1 MLFKRTVRLNKGANF
16 HTGER
21 KKGKKKRN
29 TTANQNNFLSQGLK
43 GKETVSYNR
52 FPSKNG

>member
-21 KKGKKKRN
+21 KKEKKKKYYGKSKQLFVTRPEGKRN
-29 TTANQNNFLSQGLK
+29 CVL
-43 GKETVSYNR
+43 
-52 FPSKNG
+52 